1 MDNRRTFLLAALLT
15 ATLPL
20 LGLHAADKDEHEHGP
35 NGGDLAEVGD
45 KEHHHV
51 EIKHDEK
58 TGTLSL
64 WVIAKDGKTVVGI
77 KDAPK
82 LNLKSKS
89 GNKQIEMK
97 AAGNNKWEATDDILK
112 EEPDGR
118 VQLVIGEKKYNVK
131 LEHHHH

>member
-15 ATLPL
+15 AALPL
-20 LGLHAADKDEHEHGP
+20 LSLHAADDHEHGP

-45 KEHHHV
+45 KEHNHV

-58 TGTLSL
+58 TGTLKL
-64 WVIAKDGKTVVGI
+64 WVIAKDGKTVVAI

-82 LNLKSKS
+82 LNLKSKA

-97 AAGNNKWEATDDILK
+97 AAGNGWEATDDILK

-118 VQLVIGEKKYNVK
+118 VQIVIGDKKHNVK